1 MPCELY
7 AFNFKP
13 YELRFSVTTQ
23 IFKSEHSYATQNE
36 DIPLFIE
43 ISKSETHWKGN
54 LGESGISKSHS
65 GNNYFY
71 LRIC

>member
-43 ISKSETHWKGN
+43 ISKSETH
-54 LGESGISKSHS
+54 
-65 GNNYFY
+65 
-71 LRIC
+71 